1 MPRLSYGA
9 KARGER
15 ALMAS
20 LFQPEQDEKR
30 GDAYGTEWRA
40 MKRPL
45 DNGGIRDRGFVRPDH
60 STAARHNT
68 SRIRGLG
75 RSGDRDF
82 GPGDRS
88 FGYAHVDGGLARP
101 AWASQQQYHPASPGA
116 GLSGGKPEWASV
128 NRVRSNAGVEYA
140 WDPKGD
146 HNYYYPAARGPFR

>member
-9 KARGER
+9 KARGEC

-60 STAARHNT
+60 SIAARHNT

-82 GPGDRS
+82 GVPDSNFGRAHFDAGIARRAYDQSQRVRS
-88 FGYAHVDGGLARP
+88 AP
-101 AWASQQQYHPASPGA
+101 PGA
-116 GLSGGKPEWASV
+116 GLSSGSAWPSTS
-128 NRVRSNAGVEYA
+128 RVRNSSGVEY
-140 WDPKGD
+140 DPNEGAIYGGR
-146 HNYYYPAARGPFR
+146 NSRGPF